1 MEAGETEWHT
11 FALANAAEALEDFR
25 RTIGY
30 SLSGAG
36 SSPRSLI
43 WVLCPTRTLPAGA
56 FSRPKAARCPRY
68 SPLGES
74 RFERS
79 VARVQSTPKYQNGG
93 DRGPP
98 PVPPPSTCPGRTRPG
113 LFSQPSEAGR
123 ESPEQGAA
131 RGLFVGGLGSDHSQR
146 RSHHASAGALAI
158 S

>member
-43 WVLCPTRTLPAGA
+43 WVLCPARTLPAGA

-74 RFERS
+74 RS
-79 VARVQSTPKYQNGG
+79 S
-93 DRGPP
+93 
-98 PVPPPSTCPGRTRPG
+98 G
-113 LFSQPSEAGR
+113 LSQEC
-123 ESPEQGAA
+123 
-131 RGLFVGGLGSDHSQR
+131 SQR
-146 RSHHASAGALAI
+146 RSIKMVGTVDPHRS
-158 S
+158 